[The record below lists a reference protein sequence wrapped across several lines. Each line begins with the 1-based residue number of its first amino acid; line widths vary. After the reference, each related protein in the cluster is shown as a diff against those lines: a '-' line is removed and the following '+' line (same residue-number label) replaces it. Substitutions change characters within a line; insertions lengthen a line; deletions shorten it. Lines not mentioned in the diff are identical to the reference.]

1 VTPLP
6 LAVAEVPADEVPGV
20 EELAPG
26 VVWLPG
32 AWLGVAEFGGGEAV
46 SGEVWPGCVAFG
58 ADDWPD
64 PVDGW
69 LVLGF
74 DVCGLAPD
82 GLLCVGAGAEP
93 EGVVLSGLVVCAK
106 TQLAD
111 SSNKASSVA
120 LAFMA
125 VSRLRYDLV
134 TYRTV
139 GAIPSHENPADS
151 LGSQQLYR
159 MDSIRR
165 RSSEC

>member
-1 VTPLP
+1 LPFP
-6 LAVAEVPADEVPGV
+6 LADAPADVPVV
-20 EELAPG
+20 EELAPDEL
-26 VVWLPG
+26 WPPG
-32 AWLGVAEFGGGEAV
+32 AEFGAAEFGVAV
-46 SGEVWPGCVAFG
+46 SGEVWPGCVALG
-58 ADDWPD
+58 AEDWPD

-111 SSNKASSVA
+111 SSNMASSVA

-125 VSRLRYDLV
+125 VSRLQYDLV
-134 TYRTV
+134 T
-139 GAIPSHENPADS
+139 
-151 LGSQQLYR
+151 
-159 MDSIRR
+159 
-165 RSSEC
+165 